1 MKNRLPS
8 GKMVDLTRLKL
19 FILVLVTVAG
29 FAYIIQSKTS
39 LLRVLP
45 SQQPSPSN
53 TTCNSTIVT
62 AYYRIPSKHSHGEYL
77 AWMENFLSLRD
88 CMVIFCSPGMQDT
101 LRALRPPTYPSL
113 IIPRPI
119 QGSSVIVTTGGCDMS
134 FLMTLP

>member
-45 SQQPSPSN
+45 SQQPSPSKSN

-62 AYYRIPSKHSHGEYL
+62 AYYRIPSKHRHKEYL
-77 AWMENFLSLRD
+77 AWMVNFLSLRD
-88 CMVIFCSPGMQDT
+88 CMVIFCSPEMQDT
-101 LRALRPPTYPSL
+101 LRALRPPAYPTL

-119 QGSSVIVTTGGCDMS
+119 KG
-134 FLMTLP
+134 